1 MAVKRAD
8 VNLLLNNY
16 CYIRILLYWGSLHQG
31 FVLYMYVTV
40 TLPGLKNIV
49 CYSQGSILAVV
60 RSSEP
65 TIKSYGRVS
74 KITNSSGG

>member
-31 FVLYMYVTV
+31 FVLYMYVIV
-40 TLPGLKNIV
+40 ALPGLKNIV
-49 CYSQGSILAVV
+49 RYSQGSI
-60 RSSEP
+60 
-65 TIKSYGRVS
+65 
-74 KITNSSGG
+74 